1 MSVVGSRRWRLAAAV
16 AAVVVG
22 AALLTPTVAS
32 ASGSERKDVTLSFA
46 QAPSGWS
53 VVEGQAADVGT
64 LAVNGIAGVNK
75 KHIQWAIKGSAAFS
89 VVGDKDTA
97 TVRYD
102 GTTLDA
108 DKVRLRIT
116 ADIGSY
122 RARKLNWNVT
132 RAGVIVRVA
141 VTASAEPA
149 EVPSDPGAGSLQQTP
164 GSTGTSERPVARDP
178 KTFTEA
184 ERRGCVAFFSRGG
197 AGDSAN
203 VPEHCRNLDITDVE
217 VGWDCD
223 ENGQNCELRKT
234 RHTHLCTHPT
244 TTFVRYFTIKGPH
257 VELKSTPYDG
267 KKFTY
272 AHSHVV
278 YPRRNADSPAH
289 TDDGHTAFEGY
300 EGECLQSDEMI
311 GPSGNVT
318 DHGKDNDSARYRW
331 RNENYAHTAR
341 AKYIMRWVY
350 QIECNKA
357 GPPAFCGPWRDE
369 INS

>member
-217 VGWDCD
+217 VGPA
-223 ENGQNCELRKT
+223 KK
-234 RHTHLCTHPT
+234 HTHLCTHPT
-244 TTFVRYFTIKGPH
+244 TTDYVFVVDGQRRQLAETPH
-257 VELKSTPYDG
+257 DG
-267 KKFTY
+267 KKFNYKHT
-272 AHSHVV
+272 HVIIPKRTKD
-278 YPRRNADSPAH
+278 YPTHAEQHAN
-289 TDDGHTAFEGY
+289 
-300 EGECLQSDEMI
+300 
-311 GPSGNVT
+311 
-318 DHGKDNDSARYRW
+318 GKLCPINDSAMRW
-331 RNENYAHTAR
+331 PTGEPPTWDDAAYATTAR
-341 AKYIMRWVY
+341 ARYMVRWAY
-350 QIECNKA
+350 QQRCNRHPQPTSCKA
-357 GPPAFCGPWRDE
+357 WLD
-369 INS
+369 SM